1 METPSSQPKRRGRP
15 KGSAAKSKDEREKE
29 PHSSGKMRGS
39 ASKRAAA
46 VDEEYVQWKSH
57 VAVLYDWFANHNLI
71 WPSLSCRY
79 ICLFFSFLKVYLV
92 CYTFL
97 EPLLFGFVAF
107 GVFVMCILCVLD
119 SVCNGV

>member
-39 ASKRAAA
+39 ASKKAAA
-46 VDEEYVQWKSH
+46 VDEEYVQWKSL

-79 ICLFFSFLKVYLV
+79 ICLFFKSI
-92 CYTFL
+92 
-97 EPLLFGFVAF
+97 FGILYISRTSAF
-107 GVFVMCILCVLD
+107 RFCCV
-119 SVCNGV
+119 